1 MKVNSKSGINVLDEI
16 TEEEKYSQ
24 NTVNNRLFVIANRTD
39 IVVPS
44 ATIEALLSTFVD
56 DVVAI
61 FNSDEILN

>member
-56 DVVAI
+56 DVVTI